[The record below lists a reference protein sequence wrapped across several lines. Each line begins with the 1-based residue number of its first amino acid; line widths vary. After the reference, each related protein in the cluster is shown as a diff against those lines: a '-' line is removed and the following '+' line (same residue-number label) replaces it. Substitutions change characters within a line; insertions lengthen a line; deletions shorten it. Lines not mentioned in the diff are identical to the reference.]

1 MKKAPTTLIVIDGLG
16 LSGRTEGNAVK
27 AAQTPVLDRLTAQYA
42 HTTLAASGADV
53 GLPDGQPGDSATAR
67 ENIAA
72 GRVVPQMRPC
82 IDAAVADGTFFENPA
97 FNAAMDACLQHG
109 TALHLMGLLSDG
121 GVHASLE
128 HLFALVKM
136 ASIKGL
142 RRVWLHCFLDGRD
155 VPPRTGLALLELT
168 QRRCAELGVGR
179 IATVMGRWYAMDR
192 EERWERVE
200 QAYDALVYGEG
211 MQNADPIAAVRES
224 YRDGVP
230 DEMTEPVVCDRDGMI
245 ADNDSVIFFNFRAD
259 RALELTR
266 AFMDPGFNAFRREHF
281 PLTFVSSADFGARLP
296 GVAAAFPRPPLRN
309 GLDEVLTAAGMTY
322 RAAREAEQAVEA
334 ILSGEYDVVS
344 LHLTDC
350 AAAGHTGDFA
360 AAVKAVETTDADVG
374 RVVEATL
381 SMGGIAMV
389 TASYGNVEAMLDDE
403 GRPTPVSTTNRV
415 PFLLCG
421 AGTELREGRLADV
434 APTML
439 DVMGLAQPE
448 EMRGRTLIVR

>member
-1 MKKAPTTLIVIDGLG
+1 MKKAPTTLVIVDGIG

-27 AAQTPVLDRLTAQYA
+27 AAQTPVLDRLIEQYA
-42 HTTLAASGADV
+42 HTTLAAAGADV

-67 ENIAA
+67 DNITA
-72 GRVVPQMRPC
+72 GRVVPQVRPR
-82 IDAAVADGTFFENPA
+82 IDAAVADGTIFENPA
-97 FNAAMDACLQHG
+97 FNAAMDACLHSG
-109 TALHLMGLLSDG
+109 TALHLIGLLSDG
-121 GVHASLE
+121 GVHASIE

-142 RRVWLHCFLDGRD
+142 RRVWIHCLLDGRD
-155 VPPRTGLALLELT
+155 VPPRTGLAFLEQT
-168 QRRCAELGVGR
+168 QRRCAELGVGK

-192 EERWERVE
+192 EGRWDRVE

-211 MQNADPIAAVRES
+211 VQNADPIAAVRES

-245 ADNDSVIFFNFRAD
+245 SDNDSVIFFNFRAD

-266 AFMDPGFNAFRREHF
+266 AFMDPGFNAFQREHF
-281 PLTFVSSADFGARLP
+281 PLTFVSSADFGPQLP
-296 GVAAAFPRPPLRN
+296 NVTTAFPRPPVRGDL
-309 GLDEVLTAAGMTY
+309 GEVLDGAGMT
-322 RAAREAEQAVEA
+322 RFHARETERAVEA

-360 AAVKAVETTDADVG
+360 AAVRAVEAVDAGVG
-374 RVVEATL
+374 KAVEATL
-381 SMGGIAMV
+381 GMGGIAMV

-439 DVMGLAQPE
+439 DVLGLAQPE
-448 EMRGRTLIVR
+448 EMTGRTLIVR

>member
-1 MKKAPTTLIVIDGLG
+1 MKKAPTTLIVVDGLG
-16 LSGRTEGNAVK
+16 LSERTEGNAVK
-27 AAQTPVLDRLTAQYA
+27 AAQTPVLARLSSQYA
-42 HTTLAASGADV
+42 HTALAAAGVDV
-53 GLPDGQPGDSATAR
+53 GLPEGQPGDSATAR
-67 ENIAA
+67 DNIAA
-72 GRVVPQMRPC
+72 GRVVPQVRPR
-82 IDAAVADGTFFENPA
+82 IDADVADGTVFENPA
-97 FNAAMDACLQHG
+97 FNAAMDACLRNG

-121 GVHASLE
+121 GVHASIE

-136 ASIKGL
+136 ASIKGM
-142 RRVWLHCFLDGRD
+142 RRVYLHCFLDGRD
-155 VPPRTGLALLELT
+155 VPPRTGLALLERT

-211 MQNADPIAAVRES
+211 MQNADPLAAVRES
-224 YRDGVP
+224 YGEGIP

-245 ADNDSVIFFNFRAD
+245 SDNDSVIFFNFRAD

-266 AFMDPGFNAFRREHF
+266 AFMDPDFNAFRREHF

-296 GVAAAFPRPPLRN
+296 NVTTAFPRPPVRN
-309 GLDEVLTAAGMTY
+309 DLGEILAAAGMTLV
-322 RAAREAEQAVEA
+322 RTRETEQAVEA
-334 ILSGEYDVVS
+334 IRSGEYDVVS

-350 AAAGHTGDFA
+350 AAAGHTGDFD
-360 AAVKAVETTDADVG
+360 AAVAAVEAVDAKIG
-374 RVVEATL
+374 KAVEATL
-381 SMGGIAMV
+381 GMGGIAMV
-389 TASYGNVEAMLDDE
+389 TASYGNVEAMRDAE

-415 PFLLCG
+415 PFVLCG

-439 DVMGLAQPE
+439 DVLGLAQPE
-448 EMRGRTLIVR
+448 EMTGRTLIVR